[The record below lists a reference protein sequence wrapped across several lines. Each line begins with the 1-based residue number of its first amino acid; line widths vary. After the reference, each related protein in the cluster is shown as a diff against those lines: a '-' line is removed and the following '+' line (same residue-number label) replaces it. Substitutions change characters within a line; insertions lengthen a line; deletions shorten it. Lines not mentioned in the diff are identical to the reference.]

1 MKVFVTG
8 ASGHIGSLTTAELIA
23 NGHEVVGLA
32 RSDEGAQRV
41 AALGA
46 TPLRGTLAEP
56 EALAAAAA
64 DADAVVHLAFSHD
77 FENFA
82 KNAADERAVLEAM
95 ANALEGSGKPLLAA
109 SGTAFIPVAIGDAPI
124 TEELRGDPAVS
135 HNPRVPMEN
144 WLLDLT
150 ARGIRAT
157 PVRFSPTV
165 HGPSDLHGF
174 IPQLIAVARRA
185 GFAGYIGDGANVWPA
200 VHNLDAARLIAL
212 GLETAPGG
220 TALHAAAEEGVAY
233 RDIAEAIARGAGV
246 PTRQLTAEDA
256 TELGFFATFMAV
268 NNPTSSAWT
277 RETTGWEPR
286 ENGLIADLDA
296 GFYFTR

>member
-23 NGHEVVGLA
+23 RGHDVVGLA
-32 RSDEGAQRV
+32 RSEDGAQRV

-56 EALAAAAA
+56 ETLAEAAAA
-64 DADAVVHLAFSHD
+64 ADAVVHLAFSHD

-82 KNAADERAVLEAM
+82 KNAADERAVLAAM
-95 ANALEGSGKPLLAA
+95 TDALAGSGKPLLAA
-109 SGTAFIPVAIGDAPI
+109 SGTAFIPVPLGGAPI
-124 TEELRGDPAVS
+124 TEELRGDPEVS

-144 WLLDLT
+144 WLLDQA
-150 ARGIRAT
+150 ARGIRIT
-157 PVRFSPTV
+157 PVRFAPTV

-174 IPQLIAVARRA
+174 IPQLIALARRV
-185 GFAGYIGDGANVWPA
+185 GFSGYIDEGANVWPA
-200 VHNLDAARLIAL
+200 VHNVDAARLIAL
-212 GLETAPGG
+212 GLEKAPGG
-220 TALHAAAEEGVAY
+220 TPLHAAAEEGVAY
-233 RDIAEAIARGAGV
+233 RDIAEAIGRGAGV
-246 PTRQLTAEDA
+246 PTRALAAEEA
-256 TELGFFATFMAV
+256 AELGFFASFMAV

-277 RETTGWEPR
+277 REVTGWEPR

-296 GFYFTR
+296 GFYFAR